1 MSRWLKITLAVGL
14 VLALLCVAAVGVGV
28 YLWRQHGRGFV
39 AGGQQSFGEGRD
51 FGRTSNSRGCL
62 TEAVERHRR
71 AASFGEL
78 FGVNLFLRGCLDAA
92 APTEGFC
99 DTVPGPLE
107 FTRTAQWGQE
117 QCRAHGL
124 SVEKQC
130 GQLFAQVQ
138 QYCAARPNAPQP

>member
-1 MSRWLKITLAVGL
+1 MPRWLKITLVVGLVFALVCAVAVGL
-14 VLALLCVAAVGVGV
+14 GV

-39 AGGQQSFGEGRD
+39 EGGQQSFGEGRE
-51 FGRTSNSRGCL
+51 FGRTSNSGGCL

-71 AASFGEL
+71 ADSFGEL
-78 FGVNLFLRGCLDAA
+78 FGVNLFLRSCLDAA
-92 APTEGFC
+92 PPSEGFC
-99 DTVPGPLE
+99 DGVPRPLE
-107 FTRTAQWGQE
+107 FVRMAQWGQE

-138 QYCAARPNAPQP
+138 QYCAARPGEKP

>member
-1 MSRWLKITLAVGL
+1 MARWLKVTLVVGSVFALLCAAAVGL
-14 VLALLCVAAVGVGV
+14 GV

-39 AGGQQSFGEGRD
+39 EGGQQSFGQGRD

-78 FGVNLFLRGCLDAA
+78 FAVNLFLRGCLDTAP
-92 APTEGFC
+92 PTEGFC
-99 DTVPGPLE
+99 DGVPRPLE

-124 SVEKQC
+124 SVERQC

-138 QYCAARPNAPQP
+138 QYCAARPAGRP

>member
-1 MSRWLKITLAVGL
+1 MPRWLKITLVVGL
-14 VLALLCVAAVGVGV
+14 VLAFVCAGAAGVGV
-28 YLWRQHGRGFV
+28 YLWRRHGRGLLE
-39 AGGQQSFGEGRD
+39 GGQQGFGEGRE

-78 FGVNLFLRGCLDAA
+78 FAVNLFLRGCLDAA

-99 DTVPGPLE
+99 EGVPRPLE
-107 FTRTAQWGQE
+107 IVRTAEWGRE
-117 QCRAHGL
+117 QCHAHGL
-124 SVEKQC
+124 SVERQC

-138 QYCAARPNAPQP
+138 QYCAARPGDKP